1 MRGQYVGVGAVLV
14 AFDGEPEALVGRR
27 LEHQLG
33 EQAAAVAVLRVGSGT
48 RAALAADLAPVL
60 RRLALAMIDHR
71 HARPAPAAERGGG
84 AGIQAV
90 PAAFRSEEHT
100 SELQS
105 LIRTSYAVFL
115 LQKKKRT
122 T

>member
-14 AFDGEPEALVGRR
+14 AFDGEPEALVVRR

-33 EQAAAVAVLRVGSGT
+33 EQAAAAAVLRVGSGT

-60 RRLALAMIDHR
+60 RRLALAMIDPR

-84 AGIQAV
+84 PGVQSV
-90 PAAFRSEEHT
+90 PAALVAEAHADVGVIKTDAS
-100 SELQS
+100 
-105 LIRTSYAVFL
+105 
-115 LQKKKRT
+115 K
-122 T
+122 

>member
-71 HARPAPAAERGGG
+71 HARTAPAAERGRGPG
-84 AGIQAV
+84 LPSLPPAPATAAQAE
-90 PAAFRSEEHT
+90 A
-100 SELQS
+100 
-105 LIRTSYAVFL
+105 
-115 LQKKKRT
+115 KRT
-122 T
+122 GGGGG